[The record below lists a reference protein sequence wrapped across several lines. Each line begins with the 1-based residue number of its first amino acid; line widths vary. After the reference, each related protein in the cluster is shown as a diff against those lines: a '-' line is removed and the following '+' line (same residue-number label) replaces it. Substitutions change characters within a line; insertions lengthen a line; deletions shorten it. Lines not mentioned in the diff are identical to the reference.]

1 MKRTLFVMAVVLG
14 FATAA
19 SAATLSVVSNQ
30 ASYNVGDTIT
40 LSVSGDAQ
48 GATSYGLI
56 GRLLFDGSKATV
68 VSITENS
75 VGTNFLT
82 SGAPANGVGFA
93 EAFNQINLLGG
104 TANNLPAG
112 NPFSTV
118 TLTATAPGV
127 VTFDWSNSLDFFGIA
142 GAQSANLSVTIG
154 GEIPEPTT
162 AMMLALGLFGIAIGG
177 RRRA

>member
-19 SAATLSVVSNQ
+19 SAATLSVVSNA

-48 GATSYGLI
+48 GATSYGII
-56 GRLLFDGSKATV
+56 GRLLFDGSKVTA
-68 VSITENS
+68 VSYTENS

-82 SGAPANGVGFA
+82 SGQQTLGAGFV
-93 EAFNQINLLGG
+93 EPFNQINLAGG
-104 TANNLPAG
+104 TATALPAG
-112 NPFSTV
+112 NPFAVITM
-118 TLTATAPGV
+118 TATAPGTV
-127 VTFDWSNSLDFFGIA
+127 SFDWSNSLDFFGIL
-142 GAQSANLSVTIG
+142 GAQSANLTIN
-154 GEIPEPTT
+154 IVPEPTT
-162 AMMLALGLFGIAIGG
+162 AVMLALGLFGIAIGG